1 MPNPRQPSFDTLFVE
16 LGARRYPV
24 HVGAGLLSRHDLLQ
38 PLTRDRDVLLVSN
51 PKVAA
56 LYRNAVLAQV
66 PHAHTLL
73 IPDGEEHKTMASAEM
88 IFDALLGHGIGR
100 DGLLLALGGGVIGD
114 LTGFAAACYQRGV
127 NFIQFPTTLLAQV
140 DASVGGK
147 TAVNHPR
154 GKNMIGA
161 FHQPRAVLAD
171 ITTLTTLDERDYRA
185 GLAEVIKYGIIHDAA
200 FFAWLENQLDALL
213 ARDTASL
220 QHAVLQSCR
229 IKADIVVADEQET
242 GIRALLNLGHTFG
255 HAIETAAGYGVWL
268 HGEAVAAGMACA
280 ARTAVALDLLDSA
293 DCTRIVQLLDR
304 AGLPTRIPK
313 NLDWPTLRE
322 LMQSDKKVQARR
334 LRLVL
339 PDAIG
344 SARLVNDVPDAILQA
359 AMEAD

>member
-1 MPNPRQPSFDTLFVE
+1 MKNSPHQSFETLFVE
-16 LGARRYPV
+16 LGARRYPI
-24 HVGAGLLSRHDLLQ
+24 HVGAGLLAHHDLLQ
-38 PLTRDRDVLLVSN
+38 SLTRNRDVLLVSN
-51 PKVAA
+51 PRVAT
-56 LYRNAVLAQV
+56 LYQDTVQAQV

-73 IPDGEEHKTMASAEM
+73 VPDGEEHKTLANAEL
-88 IFDALLGHGIGR
+88 IFDALLDHGIGR

-127 NFIQFPTTLLAQV
+127 DFVQLPTTLLAQV

-171 ITTLTTLDERDYRA
+171 IATLTTLDERDYRA

-200 FFAWLENQLDALL
+200 FFAWLEAHFGVLLTHDA
-213 ARDTASL
+213 ASL

-229 IKADIVVADEQET
+229 IKAAIVGADEREAGQ
-242 GIRALLNLGHTFG
+242 RALLNLGHTFG
-255 HAIETAAGYGVWL
+255 HAIETAAGYGNWL

-280 ARTAVALDLLDSA
+280 ARTAVALELLEQA
-293 DCTRIVQLLDR
+293 DCTRIVRMLER
-304 AGLPTRIPK
+304 AGLPTRIPAS
-313 NLDWPTLRE
+313 LDWPTLRE
-322 LMQSDKKVQARR
+322 LMQSDKKVQAHR
-334 LRLVL
+334 LRFVL

-344 SARLVNDVPDAILQA
+344 SARLHDDVPDAVLRA
-359 AMEAD
+359 AMVAA

>member
-1 MPNPRQPSFDTLFVE
+1 MTQSRDKAFDTLHVE
-16 LGARRYPV
+16 LGSRRYPI
-24 HVGAGLLSRHDLLQ
+24 HVGAGLLTQHDLLRS
-38 PLTRDRDVLLVSN
+38 LTMNRDVLLISN
-51 PKVAA
+51 PQVATLYGKV
-56 LYRNAVLAQV
+56 VHAQA
-66 PHAHTLL
+66 PQAQTLL
-73 IPDGEEHKTMASAEM
+73 VPDGEAHKTLASAEL
-88 IFDALLGHGIGR
+88 IFNALLEHGMGR

-127 NFIQFPTTLLAQV
+127 DFIQLPTTLLAQV

-171 ITTLTTLDERDYRA
+171 IGTLTTLDERNYRA
-185 GLAEVIKYGIIHDAA
+185 GLAEIIKYGIIRDAA
-200 FFAWLENQLDALL
+200 LFTWLEEHLDNLL
-213 ARDTASL
+213 TRNAASL

-242 GIRALLNLGHTFG
+242 GLRALLNLGHTFG
-255 HAIETAAGYGVWL
+255 HAIETAAGYGNWL
-268 HGEAVAAGMACA
+268 HGEAVAVGIACA
-280 ARTAVALDLLDSA
+280 ARAAAALNLLSQA
-293 DCTRIVQLLDR
+293 DCTRIVELLER
-304 AGLPTRIPK
+304 TGLPTRIPA

-344 SARLVNDVPDAILQA
+344 SARLYDDVPDAVLQA
-359 AMEAD
+359 AIETS